1 MKNLTRSL
9 ILASALSLAG
19 CTAIKIALVQAFVD
33 QIVTG
38 TWIKDGATQ
47 QDYYDANWK
56 CQQATSRFDPNQGTL
71 FDLKAYYNCMIQAG
85 WRLQTM
91 DVSPL
96 VK

>member
-1 MKNLTRSL
+1 MKKTRAL
-9 ILASALSLAG
+9 FLALSLSLSG
-19 CTAIKIALVQAFVD
+19 CTAIKIAFVQTFVD

-38 TWIKDGATQ
+38 TWVKIGASQ

-56 CQQATSRFDPNQGTL
+56 CQQATSRFDPVQGML

-85 WRLQTM
+85 WALKQL